1 MCGANQQQQQISD
14 AQQQMYQTLNSSYQT
29 AFGQSQAITNALTA
43 QFQPI
48 LAAGPGQQGFSAGEN
63 QSLNTSAAENIAQ
76 NYAAAQKAT
85 AQVLAARGG
94 GNTLLPDSTSANLI
108 AQNANLAAQQRS
120 QAQNT
125 ITQANYAQGYQN
137 WGQAANVLT
146 STAGL
151 LNPNAYAGSATGAGT
166 AAANTANQIAQ
177 ANNSVWNAA
186 IGALGSV
193 GGAALGNPSGIMSMF
208 GSKPSIDTNAISWA
222 NPANYVN
229 PISSGTGYQGLML
242 PSLSGTGTVPY
253 ASAGGY

>member
-1 MCGANQQQQQISD
+1 MCGANQQQTQISD

-29 AFGQSQAITNALTA
+29 AFGQSQTITNALTA

-48 LAAGPGQQGFSAGEN
+48 LAAGPGQQGFSAAEN
-63 QSLNTSAAENIAQ
+63 QSLNTSASENIAQ

-94 GNTLLPDSTSANLI
+94 GNTLLPDSISANLT
-108 AQNANLAAQQRS
+108 AQNANQAAQQRS

-137 WGQAANVLT
+137 WANAASVL
-146 STAGL
+146 SNTAGL
-151 LNPNAYAGSATGAGT
+151 LNPNAYASSATGAGT

-177 ANNSVWNAA
+177 QNNSIWNAA

-193 GGAALGNPSGIMSMF
+193 GGAALGNVMGRTSTPSLNTG
-208 GSKPSIDTNAISWA
+208 AISWA

-229 PISSGTGYQGLML
+229 PISTSSAFPGYQNLTL
-242 PSLSGTGTVPY
+242 PALAGTTSTVPF
-253 ASAGGY
+253 ASAGGF

>member
-193 GGAALGNPSGIMSMF
+193 GGAALGNF
-208 GSKPSIDTNAISWA
+208 GSL
-222 NPANYVN
+222 
-229 PISSGTGYQGLML
+229 SSLL
-242 PSLSGTGTVPY
+242 PSSTTSTYQNPNPLITNYNALQNLPTPFMPTGSGMA
-253 ASAGGY
+253 ASLPAV